1 MLGFS
6 LIQNELSPAAS
17 HKLIAS
23 LGSLVLWLVTA
34 FLGLASILALREIL
48 LFVLAK
54 LLIKPHAISNAD
66 AIHTIYVAND
76 CGSLIFGILC
86 LGVIV
91 VTSDYVFK
99 HVGQPRLIRLLAGLI
114 AVECVLVLP
123 VAFIFWRT

>member
-1 MLGFS
+1 MT
-6 LIQNELSPAAS
+6 QNELSRS
-17 HKLIAS
+17 TSRKLITSLAS
-23 LGSLVLWLVTA
+23 LGLWLVSA

-48 LFVLAK
+48 LFVLSK
-54 LLIKPHAISNAD
+54 LLINPDANSNAD
-66 AIHTIYVAND
+66 AVHTIYVAND

-99 HVGQPRLIRLLAGLI
+99 HLGQPRLIRLLAGLV

-123 VAFIFWRT
+123 VALLFWRT